1 VDHWARRHAIAV
13 GKKVKRRFTL
23 KVSRSIPPLERDFS
37 KLRIAAGWTIL
48 MLSGAP
54 VTAAVAAEAPGIAP
68 ISLATATT
76 EAHTYPPEM
85 RVAGFDGAYREVT
98 AFRSTTAASSRVAF
112 WEAKA
117 GILKTDSYPLDEF
130 VYVIAGELQ
139 TTDRNGTT
147 LHFKPGDTFVIPKGW
162 AGEWNMKS
170 DFKKIFVNF

>member
-1 VDHWARRHAIAV
+1 MKI
-13 GKKVKRRFTL
+13 T
-23 KVSRSIPPLERDFS
+23 RSIPRPQRRRS
-37 KLRIAAGWTIL
+37 NLR
-48 MLSGAP
+48 GAIGLAVLGLGGVP
-54 VTAAVAAEAPGIAP
+54 AFGAVAAEAPGITP
-68 ISLATATT
+68 ISLDTAAT

-98 AFRSTTAASSRVAF
+98 AFRSTTVASSRVAF

-147 LHFKPGDTFVIPKGW
+147 RSFKPGDTFVIPKGW